1 MGTKG
6 FPFKHIVRSVL
17 VDAIPHHSLEAITMT
32 IRNTDAFILSCFA
45 EDVRAIPGIHQR
57 TIHAAQTLVT
67 VATRYRDRLIN
78 AGHSPDVALSLLN
91 DVVNAIHSTQEA

>member
-1 MGTKG
+1 
-6 FPFKHIVRSVL
+6 
-17 VDAIPHHSLEAITMT
+17 MT

-57 TIHAAQTLVT
+57 TIPAAQTLVT

-91 DVVNAIHSTQEA
+91 DVVNLISDQPSEAQRRRWEREDRAEALRETRAEARSNI

>member
-1 MGTKG
+1 MN
-6 FPFKHIVRSVL
+6 VRNS
-17 VDAIPHHSLEAITMT
+17 DF
-32 IRNTDAFILSCFA
+32 FILSCFA

-57 TIHAAQTLVT
+57 TIPAAQTLVT